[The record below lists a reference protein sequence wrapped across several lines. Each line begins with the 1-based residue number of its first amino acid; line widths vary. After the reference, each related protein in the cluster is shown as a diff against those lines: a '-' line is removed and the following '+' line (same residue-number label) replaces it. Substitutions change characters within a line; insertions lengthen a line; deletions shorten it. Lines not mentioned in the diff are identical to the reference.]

1 MVKNQSIIEI
11 NKSFKDVF
19 KKPTYVILFFTIALA
34 FFLAS
39 ILMARYK
46 LLEAFDGL
54 IKIRMFWFLLMDPR
68 STFTSSSLVLVIILS
83 LLSAI
88 NIVMMIFY
96 IRRRISLE
104 KKTGVGLLGI
114 ILGFLGVGC
123 ASCGSLLLSSI
134 FGLAATT
141 SFIGILPF
149 RGLEFG
155 ILGIF
160 MLLFST
166 YLIAKKIQNPLL
178 CKVNY

>member
-1 MVKNQSIIEI
+1 MGENKNIIEI

-19 KKPTYVILFFTIALA
+19 KKPSYVILFFIIALA

-39 ILMARYK
+39 FLIARYQ
-46 LLEAFDGL
+46 LLAAFSGL
-54 IKIRMFWFLLMDPR
+54 IKIKMFWFLLRDPQ
-68 STFTSSSLVLVIILS
+68 STFTSSSLILVIILS
-83 LLSAI
+83 FLSAI

-96 IRRRISLE
+96 VKRRISLE
-104 KKTGVGLLGI
+104 KNTGVGLMGM

-123 ASCGSLLLSSI
+123 ASCGSLVLSSI

-149 RGLEFG
+149 GGLEFG
-155 ILGIF
+155 ILGVF

-178 CKVNY
+178 CKIDH